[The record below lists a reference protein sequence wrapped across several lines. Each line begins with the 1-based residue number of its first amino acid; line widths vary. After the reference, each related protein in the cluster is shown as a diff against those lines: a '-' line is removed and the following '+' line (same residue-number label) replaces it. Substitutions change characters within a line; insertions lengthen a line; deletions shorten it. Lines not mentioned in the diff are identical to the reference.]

1 MAGAGALSPSSLFHR
16 TLGHEERMLVKTM
29 KKLFGSDDD
38 KGPSAL
44 EYGLLGALIAA
55 VIGIDRS
62 GPRNHTVDSFFAGL
76 GTAMVMAIGK

>member
-1 MAGAGALSPSSLFHR
+1 
-16 TLGHEERMLVKTM
+16 MLVKTM
-29 KKLFGSDDD
+29 KKLFGSNDD

-55 VIGIDRS
+55 VIGIDRA
-62 GPRNHTVDSFFAGL
+62 GARNHTVDSFFAGL